1 MPKIITHPITEDERN
16 QNVKN
21 TKINLDSA
29 KKSIPSEKI
38 DVRCV

>member
-1 MPKIITHPITEDERN
+1 MLKIITNPTTEEESN

-29 KKSIPSEKI
+29 KKYIPSEKI